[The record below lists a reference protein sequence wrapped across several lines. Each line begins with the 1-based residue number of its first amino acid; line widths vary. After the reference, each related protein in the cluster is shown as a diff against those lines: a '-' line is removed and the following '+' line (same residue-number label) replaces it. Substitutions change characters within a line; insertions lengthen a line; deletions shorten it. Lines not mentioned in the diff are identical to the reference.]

1 MLPMNGV
8 SGDKNLKRFEYKVPG
23 GKLLVA
29 KVKTK
34 DNHISF
40 IQITGDFFLLP
51 ETDLEDLER
60 KLVGIHATP
69 EIIKEWYEKGFC
81 DVCEKETTCENGI
94 CRSTMIASEEEKD
107 CGETS
112 QKCCSYN
119 LCKSTNLVCKNKV
132 CVPCGS
138 EDQDCCTVGKYKCV
152 TGLTCSEGKCVP
164 EPKENCGS
172 EHQTCCEEAPA
183 CRKGLQCQAN
193 SCWKEGCGFLDQEPC
208 LTKTGINTCFAN
220 LIATETEGKTTCQPK

>member
-69 EIIKEWYEKGFC
+69 EIIKEKVINFFNSRNT
-81 DVCEKETTCENGI
+81 V
-94 CRSTMIASEEEKD
+94 IAGASPKD
-107 CGETS
+107 FAYVIEAAI
-112 QKCCSYN
+112 
-119 LCKSTNLVCKNKV
+119 KS
-132 CVPCGS
+132 
-138 EDQDCCTVGKYKCV
+138 
-152 TGLTCSEGKCVP
+152 
-164 EPKENCGS
+164 
-172 EHQTCCEEAPA
+172 
-183 CRKGLQCQAN
+183 
-193 SCWKEGCGFLDQEPC
+193 
-208 LTKTGINTCFAN
+208 
-220 LIATETEGKTTCQPK
+220 